1 MTYIILWLLFNVI
14 IYAFF
19 LRKAAYANNNKY
31 LSSAEQKNKSRHY
44 TETVAESIELKKD
57 EPKLTQSELARI
69 YFNRGITRR
78 AVRMT
83 KVAKTDLKK
92 AIHGYSSPIKATGSR
107 KRGFAQFSLESRE
120 TLKPD
125 FKMAVAI
132 VKSSSGRWIQ

>member
-14 IYAFF
+14 IYALF
-19 LRKAAYANNNKY
+19 LRKAAYANHNKY
-31 LSSAEQKNKSRHY
+31 LSSAEQKQKSRY
-44 TETVAESIELKKD
+44 NREALAESIEIKKD
-57 EPKLTQSELARI
+57 DTKLAQAERVRI

-83 KVAKTDLKK
+83 KAAKTDLKK
-92 AIHGYSSPIKATGSR
+92 VINRHPSPINATGYR

-120 TLKPD
+120 TPKPD

-132 VKSSSGRWIQ
+132 VKSSSGRWIR